1 MPLIGHYLPRV
12 GQVGTNARPG
22 KSRQAEAPNAEMR
35 QHNAYHSFL
44 VFLVLGCLLGEH
56 PSHVGQ

>member
-1 MPLIGHYLPRV
+1 MVSII
-12 GQVGTNARPG
+12 PG
-22 KSRQAEAPNAEMR
+22 IESRAPERTETSKGFAESPNAEMR